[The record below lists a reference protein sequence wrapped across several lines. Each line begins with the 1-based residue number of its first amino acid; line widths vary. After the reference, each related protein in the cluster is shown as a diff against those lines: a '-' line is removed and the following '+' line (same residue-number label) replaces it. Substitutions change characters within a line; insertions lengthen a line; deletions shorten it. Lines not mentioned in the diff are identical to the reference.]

1 MERAPLMRLVEQRGA
16 HVDVYFATEAAQPL
30 LKKFQ

>member
-1 MERAPLMRLVEQRGA
+1 VEQRGA